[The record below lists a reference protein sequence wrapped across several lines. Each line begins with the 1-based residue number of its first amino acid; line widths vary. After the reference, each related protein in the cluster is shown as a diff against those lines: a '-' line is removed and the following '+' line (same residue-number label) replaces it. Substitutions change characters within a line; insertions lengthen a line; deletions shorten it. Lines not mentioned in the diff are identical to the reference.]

1 MGVALLLPRLRPDQ
15 WAIVEHP
22 AKVKLMNCGRRWGK
36 TVLSGCVALSAAAQG
51 AKVLWMAPTYRNS
64 RPIWRWAEAATVPL
78 VRRNLVRLN
87 RSERTIEFPSSGG
100 FLGVYSA
107 DNDTGVRGEWFNLA
121 ILDEA
126 ARIPDTTW
134 TDVVQPALADADGD
148 ALLPST
154 PMGKNWFWSEWQR
167 GYTQMD
173 GEIAAW
179 TAPSS
184 ANPSAN
190 IQRAAALAKDRVP
203 DATYRQEWLAEF
215 VEGSFDI
222 YEAAWFTD
230 TRFLLPNT
238 LPPSRV
244 LGRYLSWDTAF
255 KDKDS
260 AAYSACVVGELVL
273 SERTGTYELRIVDVW
288 RDRVTFPNLM
298 DHMRRLY
305 AKHNTDGK
313 VLAQVIEDRASG
325 ISAYQ
330 TLVQAAPADDARSI
344 VAFSPQGSKDQRA
357 SQAAIWCKA
366 GLVTLP
372 HPGAESRWLLAF
384 EDELFQQGAWYD
396 QRDAFAQ
403 LVLYLEGYLS
413 EGLHAARA
421 QEAAVLFADAAGAP
435 AGTPTGPR
443 SVAPQRPGFRSNG
456 ALVGANGARGRGG
469 NY

>member
-1 MGVALLLPRLRPDQ
+1 WYEVLRPILMDTNG
-15 WAIVEHP
+15 WA
-22 AKVKLMNCGRRWGK
+22 W
-36 TVLSGCVALSAAAQG
+36 
-51 AKVLWMAPTYRNS
+51 
-64 RPIWRWAEAATVPL
+64 
-78 VRRNLVRLN
+78 
-87 RSERTIEFPSSGG
+87 
-100 FLGVYSA
+100 FLGTPKGR
-107 DNDTGVRGEWFNLA
+107 NWFWQEH
-121 ILDEA
+121 EA
-126 ARIPDTTW
+126 ARLREDSASWQIPTVGCVIEDSR
-134 TDVVQPALADADGD
+134 
-148 ALLPST
+148 LLRRPH
-154 PMGKNWFWSEWQR
+154 PYENPIIPFSEIEDL
-167 GYTQMD
+167 YLS
-173 GEIAAW
+173 E
-179 TAPSS
+179 PES
-184 ANPSAN
+184 AF
-190 IQRAAALAKDRVP
+190 
-203 DATYRQEWLAEF
+203 RQEILAEF

-222 YEAAWFTD
+222 YEAAWFAD
-230 TRFLLPNT
+230 TRFLLPST
-238 LPPSRV
+238 LPALKV

-273 SERTGTYELRIVDVW
+273 SEHTGTYALRIVDVW

-313 VLAQVIEDRASG
+313 VRAQVIEDRASG

-330 TLVQAAPADDARSI
+330 TLVQAAPAEDARSI

-384 EDELFQQGAWYD
+384 EDELFQQGAYYD

-421 QEAAVLFADAAGAP
+421 QEAAALFADAAAGAP

-443 SVAPQRPGFRSNG
+443 SVMPQRPGFRSNG
-456 ALVGANGARGRGG
+456 VLVGASGARGSGG
-469 NY
+469 QY